1 MLSLGLLSIG
11 EKGEVVGIRQK
22 GLVNQCMDV
31 KDDLCARIENMGLRV
46 GKIVEMLSNQGQ
58 GPLLVKVD
66 NTRIAVAR
74 NLAMKRVSP
83 KKSKKSQDRPLK
95 IRQNKSISRRFQWI
109 M

>member
-11 EKGEVVGIRQK
+11 EKGEVIGIQQK
-22 GLVNQCMDV
+22 GVINQCLNV
-31 KDDLCARIENMGLRV
+31 KDELCSRIENMGLRI

-74 NLAMKRVSP
+74 SLAMKILV
-83 KKSKKSQDRPLK
+83 KKEH
-95 IRQNKSISRRFQWI
+95 I
-109 M
+109 